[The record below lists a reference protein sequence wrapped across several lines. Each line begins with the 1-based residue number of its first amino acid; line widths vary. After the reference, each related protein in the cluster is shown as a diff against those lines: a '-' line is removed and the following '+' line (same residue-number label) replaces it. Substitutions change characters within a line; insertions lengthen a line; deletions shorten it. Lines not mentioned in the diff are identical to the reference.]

1 MATNY
6 DLASIGFALDTSYN
20 LSLSGYNLAQGSF
33 LTIKKRN
40 DLGVY
45 NNSIIWPLKDD
56 TDLVAIGGLSSLPTL
71 PFTRSSSAT
80 RVNSKG
86 FIEVVDNNVPRFDY
100 DPITLQPK
108 GILIEN
114 TKGNFIR
121 NSNTLNDWA
130 TTSSTVSSNAAI
142 APDGTNTAIKLIPNS
157 GVSSRKGI
165 TNSPNIASSSTGY
178 IFSVYAKPAGFNTI
192 TVFDNNGGAL
202 SLPGLGTGGG
212 FYAFNAQINLNT
224 YAVTGDTG
232 SVAGILVQPAG
243 NGWVRCSLRYSGTA
257 RNPTITIG
265 HPDGIVGN
273 GVDGVYLWG
282 AQLETIGDTYENNLY
297 PTSLITTAGASATR
311 SFDQIRMTS
320 QSLSSFFNANNGTWL
335 VEWSV
340 PGLPP
345 SFARLI
351 SFNIQP
357 DTILGYNNTTQ
368 IGTYNGLNQSSNIT
382 TNNTLTGVP
391 NKAAITYTTTGSLSG
406 YSMVLNGGPV
416 LNSTFAPFGETI
428 NQIFI
433 GGTFDNNKGNLNGWV
448 RQVEYFN
455 ITVPDSTLQA
465 LTLSA

>member
-45 NNSIIWPLKDD
+45 NNSIIWPFRDD

-86 FIEVVDNNVPRFDY
+86 FIEVVGNNVPRFDY

-108 GILIEN
+108 GLLIEN
-114 TKGNFIR
+114 TKGNFFR
-121 NSNTLNDWA
+121 NSNTLNDWV

-142 APDGTNTAIKLIPNS
+142 APDGTNTAIKLIPNL
-157 GVSSRKGI
+157 GVTGRKGI

-178 IFSVYAKPAGFNTI
+178 VFSVYVKPAGFNTI
-192 TVFDNNGGAL
+192 TVYDNAFNTYPI
-202 SLPGLGTGGG
+202 SGLGSGYGYFG
-212 FYAFNAQINLNT
+212 IAAQINLDT
-224 YAVTGDTG
+224 YVVTGDTDTIP
-232 SVAGILVQPAG
+232 ALLVQPVG
-243 NGWVRCSLRYSGTA
+243 NGWVRCALRYNGA
-257 RNPTITIG
+257 AGQPTITIG
-265 HPDGIVGN
+265 NPNGNDGLTG
-273 GVDGVYLWG
+273 DGVKGIYIWG
-282 AQLETIGDTYENNLY
+282 AQLETIGGTYENNLY
-297 PTSLITTAGASATR
+297 PTSLITTTGASATR
-311 SFDQIRMTS
+311 SFDQIRVTS

-345 SFARLI
+345 SFSRLI

-357 DTILGYNNTTQ
+357 DK
-368 IGTYNGLNQSSNIT
+368 IGRAH
-382 TNNTLTGVP
+382 V
-391 NKAAITYTTTGSLSG
+391 
-406 YSMVLNGGPV
+406 
-416 LNSTFAPFGETI
+416 
-428 NQIFI
+428 
-433 GGTFDNNKGNLNGWV
+433 
-448 RQVEYFN
+448 
-455 ITVPDSTLQA
+455 
-465 LTLSA
+465 